1 MSARRLF
8 AGLSIAL
15 LVAMLA
21 PARAATPIGDL
32 EAQYYRARWAMEP
45 TGATAAGIHDFD
57 SQLADYSETGYIK
70 RAAFAHTWLIRLGGM
85 DESAL
90 APDDRYDLA
99 IWKAS
104 LERDLLDV
112 EEAQTWRHNPA
123 SYTSAASYAIYGL
136 FSRDFAPLA
145 DRMRSAI
152 ARERQIPAM
161 LDVAAHNITTVDP
174 ITAKLAAA
182 NSKGTLT
189 FFRDTV
195 PAAFAEV
202 KDPAL
207 QAQFKPVND
216 AVVTAVQR
224 YIDAETAGPLA
235 HPVGTFAIGAD
246 QFARRLALQ
255 EGRPLPLDVYERVG
269 MAALTET
276 KNQFIALAKQID
288 PTKSPQ
294 QVADALGADHPAAD
308 DLVGTAQR
316 EIATLRAFVESHH
329 LVTLPAENNVLV
341 RETPIFNRETS
352 FASMNTPGAFEK
364 NATQAYYYVTPVDPK
379 WSPSVTA
386 SHLGFFNNYAF
397 PIVTAHE
404 VMPGHYINFVLHK
417 TQHLSLVRALSGNPS
432 YSEGWAHYCEQM
444 MVDTGWGNGDPK
456 VRLSQL
462 QQALQREARYIIG
475 LREHTQGMTVEQ
487 AAAFFHDNTFYG
499 EAPSQRE
506 ALRGTQDPLYGYYT
520 LGKLEILKLRADYKK
535 KVGASYT
542 LQGFHDAFLAHGNPP
557 IAIVRQIL
565 LGKDDDGSLL

>member
-1 MSARRLF
+1 
-8 AGLSIAL
+8 
-15 LVAMLA
+15 
-21 PARAATPIGDL
+21 
-32 EAQYYRARWAMEP
+32 MEP
-45 TGATAAGIHDFD
+45 TSATGAGIHDFD
-57 SQLADYSETGYIK
+57 AQLADYSAQGYAQ
-70 RAAFAHTWLIRLGGM
+70 RTAFAHSWLKRLSGLN
-85 DESAL
+85 EATF
-90 APDDRYDLA
+90 AADDRYDIA
-99 IWKAS
+99 IWKGS
-104 LERDLLDV
+104 LERDLMDL
-112 EEAQTWRHNPA
+112 EESQTWRHNPA

-145 DRMRSAI
+145 DRMRSAL
-152 ARERQIPAM
+152 ARERAIPAM
-161 LDVAAHNITTVDP
+161 LAAAATNVTTVDP

-182 NSKGTLT
+182 NMRGTLR

-195 PAAFAEV
+195 PAAFADV
-202 KDPAL
+202 KDDTL

-216 AVVTAVQR
+216 AVVASVQK
-224 YIDAETAGPLA
+224 YIDAETAGSLA
-235 HPVGTFAIGAD
+235 HPSGTFAIGAD

-255 EGRPLPLDVYERVG
+255 EGRALPLATYERVG
-269 MAALTET
+269 IAALTAT
-276 KNQFIALAKQID
+276 KDQFIALAKQID
-288 PTKSPQ
+288 PSKTPQ
-294 QVADALGADHPAAD
+294 EVADALGADHPAAD

-316 EIATLRAFVESHH
+316 EIATLRAFVQAKH
-329 LVTLPAENNVLV
+329 LVTLPTENNVLV

-364 NATQAYYYVTPVDPK
+364 NATQAYYYVTPVDPT
-379 WSPSVTA
+379 WTASQTA

-404 VMPGHYINFVLHK
+404 VMPGHYINFVLDK
-417 TQHLSLVRALSGNPS
+417 TQGLSMVRALSGNPS

-444 MVDTGWGNGDPK
+444 MVDDGWGNGDPK

-487 AAAFFHDNTFYG
+487 AAAFFHESTFYG

-520 LGKLEILKLRADYKK
+520 LGKLEILKLRADYQKK
-535 KVGASYT
+535 LGAAYT

-557 IAIVRQIL
+557 IGIMRQIL
-565 LGKDDDGSLL
+565 LGKDDDGALL

>member
-1 MSARRLF
+1 MIIRRLS
-8 AGLSIAL
+8 ALIAAA
-15 LVAMLA
+15 LVASSLA
-21 PARAATPIGDL
+21 PARAATSLADL
-32 EAQYYRARWAMEP
+32 EAQYYRARWTMEP
-45 TGATAAGIHDFD
+45 TSATAAGIHDFD
-57 SQLADYSETGYIK
+57 TQLADYSAQGYAR
-70 RAAFAHTWLIRLGGM
+70 RALFAHQWLARLNGL
-85 DESAL
+85 STAT
-90 APDDRYDLA
+90 PDDRYDVA
-99 IWKAS
+99 IWKGS
-104 LERDLLDV
+104 LERELMDV
-112 EEAQTWRHNPA
+112 EESQTWRHNPA
-123 SYTSAASYAIYGL
+123 LYTSAASYAIYGL
-136 FSRDFAPLA
+136 FSRDFAPLT
-145 DRMRSAI
+145 DRMRSAL
-152 ARERQIPAM
+152 ARESAIPAM
-161 LDVAAHNITTVDP
+161 LAAAAANVTTVDP

-182 NSKGTLT
+182 NMRGTFA

-195 PAAFAEV
+195 PTAFADV
-202 KDPAL
+202 KDDAL

-216 AVVTAVQR
+216 AVVLAVQK

-235 HPVGTFAIGAD
+235 HPSGTFAIGSD

-255 EGRPLPLDVYERVG
+255 EGRALPLATYERVG
-269 MAALTET
+269 MAALSET
-276 KNQFIALAKQID
+276 RNAFIALAKQID
-288 PTKSPQ
+288 PTKTPQ

-316 EIATLRAFVESHH
+316 EIATLRAFVEAKH
-329 LVTLPAENNVLV
+329 LVTLPIENNVLV

-379 WSPSVTA
+379 WTAAQTA

-404 VMPGHYINFVLHK
+404 VMPGHYVNFVLHK
-417 TQHLSLVRALSGNPS
+417 TQHLSMVRALSGNPS

-444 MVDTGWGNGDPK
+444 MVDNGWGNGDPK

-487 AAAFFHDNTFYG
+487 AAAFFHESTFYG

-520 LGKLEILKLRADYKK
+520 LGKLEILKLRADYQKK
-535 KVGASYT
+535 MGAAYT

-557 IAIVRQIL
+557 IGIMRQIM
-565 LGKDDDGSLL
+565 LGKDDDGTLL